1 MKAFHLCMG
10 VARTLISGNTGIHQY
25 SFRGTKNVTNK
36 VMRTRKR
43 ELFAREPLGEKSV
56 QQMAGI
62 GKQQAEKLKDEGY
75 EKAYQILGMFLQC
88 NKEEEKFKS
97 WLKTTCG
104 ANKKQQSDCFLCLQE
119 WCNNHPL

>member
-1 MKAFHLCMG
+1 MYIYFGSFVGLFLNF
-10 VARTLISGNTGIHQY
+10 TFIY
-25 SFRGTKNVTNK
+25 SFF
-36 VMRTRKR
+36 
-43 ELFAREPLGEKSV
+43 L
-56 QQMAGI
+56 Q
-62 GKQQAEKLKDEGY
+62 
-75 EKAYQILGMFLQC
+75 AYQILGMFLQC